1 MKKSRILLMMAAA
14 AMLAVTG
21 CGSQQAETT
30 GAAAETGAAETEA
43 ETTEAE
49 TEAETAEAASE
60 EGEEEEHFYIDDT
73 LLRVGSLKGPT
84 TIGLVNMMEAAEA
97 DELPYQAEFTMATTG
112 DELTAKMVSG
122 DMDIALVPANL
133 ASVLYNK
140 TEGQISVIDINTLG
154 VLYGVTGDESI
165 QSLGDLEGKTV
176 YMTGQ
181 GTTPE
186 FAFNY
191 ILEQNGLS
199 GKVTVEF
206 RNEATEIAA
215 LLKEDPTR
223 IAILPQPFA
232 TVTMQQNESVREFL
246 DLTEEWKKCPD
257 SGDSQLVTGVTI
269 VRNDFLKEHEA
280 LVAEFVLEHQ
290 ESALQAVE
298 DMDTTSELVAK
309 YGIIEKAPVAKLAL
323 PKCNIVCV
331 TGAEMKEALSGYLD
345 VLYQANPQSVG
356 GALPGDDFYAFV
368 EEAEES

>member
-21 CGSQQAETT
+21 CGSRQAETT
-30 GAAAETGAAETEA
+30 EASAETSAAETEA

-49 TEAETAEAASE
+49 TEAETTEGASE
-60 EGEEEEHFYIDDT
+60 EGEEEHFYIDDT

-186 FAFNY
+186 FDFNY

-290 ESALQAVE
+290 ESALKAVE